1 MDKRSEFNIAL
12 KESLKNKEEVAT
24 STIRLILAALKDR
37 DIAARGQGHG
47 EGVSDNDIL
56 SLLQSMIKQR
66 QESSETYRNA
76 GRDDLADRE
85 EEEIK
90 VIKRFLPQQ
99 LDEKAIR
106 EAVDTLINELNV
118 TDIKEM
124 GKVMSELKTRYA
136 GRVDMSK
143 ASGLVKERLAS

>member
-1 MDKRSEFNIAL
+1 
-12 KESLKNKEEVAT
+12 
-24 STIRLILAALKDR
+24 
-37 DIAARGQGHG
+37 
-47 EGVSDNDIL
+47 
-56 SLLQSMIKQR
+56 MI
-66 QESSETYRNA
+66 
-76 GRDDLADRE
+76 
-85 EEEIK
+85 
-90 VIKRFLPQQ
+90 QQ